1 MGSCVMIIDLM
12 LLITLLVLL
21 HMTKPDV
28 VFVVLLWIKIYA
40 FILFVCVCVVELLS
54 VFIGYFKAAWQY
66 ISMLQCSEKH
76 SRKCSACVMLP
87 LHVWSATGILLCP
100 Q

>member
-1 MGSCVMIIDLM
+1 MIIDLM
-12 LLITLLVLL
+12 LLITPFVLL
-21 HMTKPDV
+21 QMTKSDV
-28 VFVVLLWIKIYA
+28 VFVVLLWIRVYA
-40 FILFVCVCVVELLS
+40 FILFLCVFVVELLS

-66 ISMLQCSEKH
+66 ICMLQCSEKH
-76 SRKCSACVMLP
+76 NRKCSACVMLP